1 MISLTIPP
9 ELTTTAIELNRNFG
23 SSYAWRFLAQR
34 GISNENIYLFLKSAL
49 GSEQASMN
57 MTAELFSMIAR
68 AN

>member
-1 MISLTIPP
+1 MISLTMPP
-9 ELTTTAIELNRNFG
+9 ELANTAIELNRNFG
-23 SSYAWRFLAQR
+23 GSYAWRFLAQR
-34 GISNENIYLFLKSAL
+34 GVSNENIYLFLKSAL